1 MVAGFDISGLRQHI
15 RDAGKV
21 VRVVIAAHSGSAPR
35 ETGTSML
42 VTESEQFGTIGGG
55 ALEYEAVAD
64 ARKMLAQG
72 GDWLRMFSK
81 IPLGPN
87 LGQCCGGSVSLLA
100 ECIGEIELEHLETLQ
115 GPFVRPVTSG
125 EPVGIPLPVQKHLRD
140 ARSGASNT
148 ALTLLNGWLI
158 ELLETPKQP
167 LWIYGAGHVG
177 RALVATLEGLPFSV
191 TWVDFARDRFPT
203 NIPKHAD
210 MLVATNPADAVA
222 YAPNDAQH
230 LVLTYSHSIDQEICL
245 RVLSRAFGRLGLI
258 GSDTKRTRFIRR
270 LTEAGVDASRL
281 ECPIGNRALG
291 KEPMAIAV
299 GVTAALLEQIRV
311 QKQIIGEV
319 SA

>member
-1 MVAGFDISGLRQHI
+1 MVTGFDISELRQHI
-15 RDAGKV
+15 RDAGRV
-21 VRVVIAAHSGSAPR
+21 VRVVIVEHKGSTPR

-42 VTESEQFGTIGGG
+42 VTETGQVGTIGGG
-55 ALEYEAVAD
+55 VLEFEAAAD
-64 ARKMLAQG
+64 ARNMLQTDGNWQRA
-72 GDWLRMFSK
+72 FSK

-100 ECIGEIELEHLETLQ
+100 ECYGETELAHLETLQ
-115 GPFVRPVTSG
+115 GPFVRPITSG
-125 EPVGIPLPVQKHLRD
+125 EPTELPLPVQKHLRS

-158 ELLETPKQP
+158 EPLETPQQP

-177 RALVATLEGLPFSV
+177 RALVTTLEGLPFAV
-191 TWVDFARDRFPT
+191 TWVDSARDRFPT
-203 NIPKHAD
+203 NIPPHAD
-210 MLVATNPADAVA
+210 MLVAANPADAVA
-222 YAPNDAQH
+222 FAPDDAQH
-230 LVLTYSHSIDQEICL
+230 VVLTYSHSIDLEICL
-245 RVLSRAFGRLGLI
+245 RVLNRAFGGLGLI

-270 LTEAGVDASRL
+270 LTEAGADASRL

-299 GVTAALLEQIRV
+299 GVTAGLLEQLRV
-311 QKQIIGEV
+311 EKQKMREV

>member
-1 MVAGFDISGLRQHI
+1 MVTGLDIPELRALL
-15 RDAGKV
+15 RENGKV
-21 VRVVIAAHSGSAPR
+21 VRVVIAGHKGSAPR

-42 VTESEQFGTIGGG
+42 VSEVAQFGTIGGG
-55 ALEYEAVAD
+55 ALEYQAVAD
-64 ARKMLAQG
+64 ARKMLAQR
-72 GDWLRMFSK
+72 GDWLRAFST

-100 ECIGEIELEHLETLQ
+100 ECYGEIELAHLETLQ
-115 GPFVRPVTSG
+115 GPFVRPIASG
-125 EPVGIPLPVQKHLRD
+125 EPAGLPLPVQKHLRD
-140 ARSGASNT
+140 ARSGISNN

-158 ELLETPKQP
+158 EPLETPKQP

-177 RALVATLEGLPFSV
+177 RALVATLEGLPFAV
-191 TWVDFARDRFPT
+191 TWIDSARDRFPT
-203 NIPKHAD
+203 NIPTHAD

-222 YAPNDAQH
+222 YAPDETQH

-245 RVLSRAFGRLGLI
+245 RVLSRAFGGLGLI

-270 LTEAGVDASRL
+270 LSEAGVDASRL

-299 GVTAALLEQIRV
+299 GVTAALLEQRGV
-311 QKQIIGEV
+311 EKQIIGEV
-319 SA
+319 RA